1 MNISFYSTQK
11 GTNIKPAK
19 TQSKVQKAGLFFFF
33 PILMKEKEPAQLDIS
48 HHKILVWFLQVA
60 EVKGLA
66 MQSLG
71 IQRKKLVRCSFT
83 SSNSNG
89 EWVKFIRFT
98 LFLILSVILLQH
110 RVLSDNRKTLTKIY
124 KLKRLLLN
132 TSMLTRDTF
141 DLQILLF
148 FFFFRR
154 TIIISP
160 SLKMPSWLIYETKET
175 RG

>member
-19 TQSKVQKAGLFFFF
+19 TQSKVQKAGLLFSSLF
-33 PILMKEKEPAQLDIS
+33 LWKRRNQLSWIS
-48 HHKILVWFLQVA
+48 VITRFLVWFLQVA

-89 EWVKFIRFT
+89 EWVKFIRFI
-98 LFLILSVILLQH
+98 LFLILSLILLQH

-124 KLKRLLLN
+124 ELKRLLLH
-132 TSMLTRDTF
+132 TSMLTGDTF

-148 FFFFRR
+148 FFF
-154 TIIISP
+154 
-160 SLKMPSWLIYETKET
+160 
-175 RG
+175 